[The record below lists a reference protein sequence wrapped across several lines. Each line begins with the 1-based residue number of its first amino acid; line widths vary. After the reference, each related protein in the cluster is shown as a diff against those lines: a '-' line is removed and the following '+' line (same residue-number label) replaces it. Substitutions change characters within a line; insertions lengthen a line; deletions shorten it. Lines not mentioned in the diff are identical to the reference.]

1 MLGTIIV
8 ILALLWG
15 LGFLNIP
22 SLPFQNMV
30 LFRLFGHSITLWE
43 LLMFVVILWA
53 MESLPSPLRQIAF
66 VLILLWVLSILG
78 IIAITGL
85 SNLIIGALI
94 IGIVLA
100 IFQNR

>member
-8 ILALLWG
+8 VLLILWG
-15 LGFLNIP
+15 LGFIHIPALSFHNI
-22 SLPFQNMV
+22 V
-30 LFRLFGHSITLWE
+30 LFRLFGHTITLWE
-43 LLMFVVILWA
+43 LLMFVVIVWA

-66 VLILLWVLSILG
+66 VLVLLWVLSIVG

-85 SNLIIGALI
+85 SNLIIGAIL

-100 IFQNR
+100 IFQGR

>member
-15 LGFLNIP
+15 LGFLNLP
-22 SLPFQNMV
+22 ALPFQNMV

-100 IFQNR
+100 IFQSR